1 MDGGASE
8 KVLFKTRKGLHLQ
21 FDADPSLDQWANS
34 GIKHNEK
41 TGEYVKHTGEALN
54 RAEQATYKQYRRRH
68 MARCRLGDAADKLSR
83 ITDKYMPR
91 IADEGRVFIMK
102 FPKQAPQLLKRVRK
116 IRRKV
121 EAKQK
126 GDRNDISE
134 GPSETADRRQRGTKA
149 TSGTPPHR
157 GKDSKDSKQVIAHV
171 PARLPKKNK
180 TEERLQQ
187 GEKADDDE
195 ESVPDWGDD
204 ASGGSADAVDA
215 KEPQEPADAA
225 AVTGDAQSLWLG
237 GERGRPSDRGD
248 STGVLGQ
255 RPSEPATAPKRQAEA
270 GGSRQPLQHAI
281 RLVQAHMARRRA
293 EQGPREG
300 AE

>member
-1 MDGGASE
+1 MEKGTPE
-8 KVLFKTRKGLHLQ
+8 KVLFKTRKRFDLQ
-21 FDADPSLDQWANS
+21 FDANPNLDQWIHS
-34 GIKHNEK
+34 EVKHDEK

-149 TSGTPPHR
+149 TSGTPPHK
-157 GKDSKDSKQVIAHV
+157 G
-171 PARLPKKNK
+171 
-180 TEERLQQ
+180 ERLKGLQACDK
-187 GEKADDDE
+187 GGHSTCASTAAEEKQDR
-195 ESVPDWGDD
+195 GTT
-204 ASGGSADAVDA
+204 
-215 KEPQEPADAA
+215 PA
-225 AVTGDAQSLWLG
+225 G
-237 GERGRPSDRGD
+237 GES
-248 STGVLGQ
+248 
-255 RPSEPATAPKRQAEA
+255 
-270 GGSRQPLQHAI
+270 
-281 RLVQAHMARRRA
+281 RRRRRG
-293 EQGPREG
+293 ECP
-300 AE
+300 